1 MYAKENTLDC
11 AARRFV
17 PLPAP
22 VPLAPCGVDCPL
34 AGDEGECC
42 ASTEWPSWPTP
53 ARAERVLVAVAYEY
67 A

>member
-1 MYAKENTLDC
+1 MYEKENTLDC

-17 PLPAP
+17 PLLAP

-42 ASTEWPSWPTP
+42 ASAEWPS
-53 ARAERVLVAVAYEY
+53 
-67 A
+67 